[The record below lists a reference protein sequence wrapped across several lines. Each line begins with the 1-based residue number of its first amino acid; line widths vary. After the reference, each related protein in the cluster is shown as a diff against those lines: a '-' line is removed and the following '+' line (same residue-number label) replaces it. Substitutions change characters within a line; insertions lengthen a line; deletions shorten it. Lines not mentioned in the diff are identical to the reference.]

1 MPDCPSPSR
10 TDTRFERYRRLG
22 PPLVLLMLGIATRV
36 PFRSSIL
43 HHWDSVNFALAL
55 EQFDIRSH
63 QPHPPGTFLLY
74 VVSGRLVQRLL
85 HDANTSL
92 VALSIAATGVAAA
105 LTFVLATRWFGRR
118 TGWLA
123 SLLLLSSPLVWFHG
137 EIALTYAPE
146 LACVLAIVLACVTA
160 HDGSRAALFT
170 SALLMGL
177 AGGVRANTLVF
188 LLPLWLFTV
197 GASVRERRCS
207 RAQALAATLV
217 MIAAFLSWFIPLLA
231 ISGGLAAYWG
241 IIRGWMAAQL
251 TSESVWREGPMRV
264 ARFATYVLWG
274 LGVAVVPVAWML
286 GRSRHRWRSLLRD
299 RRVQFLALWIVPG
312 AAYLLGAHLRQPG
325 HVFTIL
331 PALLIVGGLA
341 TAQLAERWGTKRG
354 VAAIAFILS
363 CNILLFFSAPDMLF
377 GDQRLIFRTPSWTTI
392 RAYDA
397 YVSERLAAIRS
408 HFSPADTAVIAGSYN
423 FRIPDFYL
431 RDYQCLSLSRDA
443 TTTVPQVLPDHVHQL
458 VVFDDSVLPRLNEED
473 GLESLPLPSSGR
485 IRALK
490 WTATQQV
497 QLSLTTLQIA
507 HR

>member
-1 MPDCPSPSR
+1 MPESR
-10 TDTRFERYRRLG
+10 TGARFDRYRRLG
-22 PPLVLLMLGIATRV
+22 PPLLLLTLGIATRV

-63 QPHPPGTFLLY
+63 RPHPPGTFLLY

-92 VALSIAATGVAAA
+92 VALSIAATGLAAA
-105 LTFVLATRWFGRR
+105 LTFVLATTWFGRR
-118 TGWLA
+118 TGWVA
-123 SLLLLSSPLVWFHG
+123 ALLLLSSPLVWFHG
-137 EIALTYAPE
+137 EIALAYAPE
-146 LACVLAIVLACVTA
+146 LACVLAVVLACVRA
-160 HDGSRAALFT
+160 HDGSSAALFT

-177 AGGVRANTLVF
+177 AGSVRPNTPVF

-197 GASVRERRCS
+197 GASVREGRCS
-207 RAQALAATLV
+207 LAQALAATLV
-217 MIAAFLSWFIPLLA
+217 MIAAFLAWFIPLLA
-231 ISGGLAAYWG
+231 LSGGLAAYWD
-241 IIRGWMAAQL
+241 IIHGWRATHLGGA
-251 TSESVWREGPMRV
+251 SVWREAAMRA
-264 ARFATYVLWG
+264 ARFATCLLWG
-274 LGVAVVPVAWML
+274 LGVAVVPVVWML
-286 GRSRHRWRSLLRD
+286 GRNRHHWRSLVRD

-312 AAYLLGAHLRQPG
+312 AAYLLGAHLQQPG

-341 TAQLAERWGTKRG
+341 TAELAERWGTQRG
-354 VAAIAFILS
+354 VAATALILS
-363 CNILLFFSAPDMLF
+363 CNVLLFLAAPAMLF
-377 GDQRLIFRTPSWTTI
+377 GSQRLIFRTPSWTTI

-397 YVSERLAAIRS
+397 YVSERLAAIRT
-408 HFSPADTAVIAGSYN
+408 HFSPADTAVIAGTYN

-431 RDYQCLSLSRDA
+431 RDYQCLSLSHDA
-443 TTTVPQVLPDHVHQL
+443 LTLPQVLPDHVRQL